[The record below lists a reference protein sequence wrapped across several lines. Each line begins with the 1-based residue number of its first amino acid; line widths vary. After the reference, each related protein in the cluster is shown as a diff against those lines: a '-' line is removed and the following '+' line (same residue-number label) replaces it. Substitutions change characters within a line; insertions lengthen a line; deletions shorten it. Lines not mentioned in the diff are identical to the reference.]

1 MTVRT
6 DEDERKGRTMNGA
19 ESLVRTLVAE
29 GVDVCFA
36 NPGTSEMHFVAALDR
51 VPGIRCVLGLFE
63 GVVTGA
69 ADGYARM
76 ADKPGVT
83 LLHTGPGLAN
93 GLANLHNA
101 KKASTAVVNIV
112 GEHATWHIEHDAP
125 LTADIEGLARPVSHW
140 FGTAASASAVAGDGA
155 AAIAAAASAPGRV
168 ATLVL
173 PANTAW
179 EDAGTREDAGGD
191 AAPDAEGGAVSG
203 TASAEAPTIVPPE
216 RVDAIAALLARGE
229 PVAFVL
235 GGRALRAEAL
245 EHGDRVAWASG
256 AMLLAETFKARAE
269 RGAGRVAIIEIPYVV
284 DAALAL
290 LKPYRHIVTVCAKAP
305 VAFFAYPDKPSALYP
320 PDAELHTLA
329 AMHENGTRA
338 LADLARALRAE
349 ALQPSVQPRGD
360 FPLPA
365 DGPLTPEAI
374 NLSVAAR
381 LPEQAI
387 VVDESV
393 TSGRDIFGLC
403 GSAAPHDW
411 LEVCGGSI
419 GGGLPLA
426 VGAAIACPAR
436 KVITLQADGSGM
448 YTLQALWTQARE
460 SLDIV
465 TIIYANRAYEILKY
479 ELRNV
484 QAESGEK
491 ALDMM
496 ELDRPELD
504 WVALARGMGVDA
516 VRADTIAGFDEALA
530 RGLATTGPYLIEAV
544 I

>member
-1 MTVRT
+1 
-6 DEDERKGRTMNGA
+6 MNGA
-19 ESLVRTLVAE
+19 ESLVRTLVGA
-29 GVDVCFA
+29 GVEVCFA

-76 ADKPGVT
+76 SDKPGVT

-101 KKASTAVVNIV
+101 RKASTAVVNVV
-112 GEHATWHIEHDAP
+112 GEHATWHIAHDAP

-140 FGTAASASAVAGDGA
+140 VRTVASADAVAGDGA
-155 AAIAAAASAPGRV
+155 AALAAAASAPGRV

-179 EDAGTREDAGGD
+179 EEARGVAEAVP
-191 AAPDAEGGAVSG
+191 AAPP
-203 TASAEAPTIVPPE
+203 APVPAARIE
-216 RVDAIAALLARGE
+216 AIADVLRRGE

-235 GGRALRAEAL
+235 GGRALRADAL
-245 EHGDRVAWASG
+245 AHADRISQASG
-256 AMLLAETFKARAE
+256 AALLCETFKARAE
-269 RGAGRVAIIEIPYVV
+269 RGVGRVAVTEIPYPV
-284 DAALAL
+284 DAALEL
-290 LKPYRHIVTVCAKAP
+290 LAPFRHVVTVGAKAP
-305 VAFFAYPDKPSALYP
+305 VAFFAYPDKPSALSP
-320 PDAELHTLA
+320 ADADVHALA
-329 AMHENGTRA
+329 APHEDADRA
-338 LADLARALRAE
+338 LADLARALGAE
-349 ALQPSVQPRGD
+349 DRTPRLAESAT
-360 FPLPA
+360 FELPP
-365 DGPLTPEAI
+365 DGPLHADAI
-374 NLSVAAR
+374 NRSVAAR
-381 LPEQAI
+381 LPAGAI
-387 VVDESV
+387 VVDEAI
-393 TSGRDIFGLC
+393 TSGRDAFALC

-426 VGAAIACPAR
+426 VGAAVACPDR
-436 KVITLQADGSGM
+436 KVVTLQADGSGM
-448 YTLQALWTQARE
+448 YTVQALWTQARE
-460 SLDIV
+460 ALDVV
-465 TIIYANRAYEILKY
+465 TIVYANRSYAILKH

-484 QAESGEK
+484 QAESGET

-516 VRADTIAGFDEALA
+516 VRAETVLAFDAALERALA
-530 RGLATTGPYLIEAV
+530 SPGPHLIEAV
-544 I
+544 L

>member
-1 MTVRT
+1 
-6 DEDERKGRTMNGA
+6 MNGA
-19 ESLVRTLVAE
+19 ESLVRTLVAT

-51 VPGIRCVLGLFE
+51 VGGIRCVLGLFE

-76 ADKPGVT
+76 AEKPGVT

-101 KKASTAVVNIV
+101 RKASSAVVSVV

-140 FGTAASASAVAGDGA
+140 VRTAASARSVAADGA
-155 AAIAAAASAPGRV
+155 AAIAEATPGRV

-179 EDAGTREDAGGD
+179 E
-191 AAPDAEGGAVSG
+191 AADGPAEPRA
-203 TASAEAPTIVPPE
+203 AEPPARVAAE
-216 RVDAIAALLARGE
+216 RIDAIAEVLRRGE

-235 GGRALRAEAL
+235 GGRALRADAL
-245 EHGDRVAWASG
+245 EDADRIAQASG
-256 AMLLAETFKARAE
+256 GTLFAETFKARAE
-269 RGAGRVAIIEIPYVV
+269 RGAGRVAATEIPYPV

-290 LKPYRHIVTVCAKAP
+290 LAPFRHVVTVGAKAP

-320 PDAELHTLA
+320 PEADVH
-329 AMHENGTRA
+329 A
-338 LADLARALRAE
+338 LATAEEDAGVALAELARALDADALSPTLQRRATFE
-349 ALQPSVQPRGD
+349 
-360 FPLPA
+360 LPP

-381 LPEQAI
+381 LPDGAI
-387 VVDESV
+387 VVDESI
-393 TSGRDIFGLC
+393 TSGRGIFDLC
-403 GSAAPHDW
+403 GAAAPHDW

-426 VGAAIACPAR
+426 VGAAVACPGR
-436 KVITLQADGSGM
+436 QVVTLQADGSGM

-460 SLDIV
+460 SLDVV
-465 TIIYANRAYEILKY
+465 TVLYANRAYEILRH

-484 QAESGEK
+484 QAESGET
-491 ALDMM
+491 ALGMM
-496 ELDRPELD
+496 ALDRPALD

-516 VRADTIAGFDEALA
+516 VRADTVSGFDEALA
-530 RGLATTGPYLIEAV
+530 RALATPGPHLIEAIV
-544 I
+544 